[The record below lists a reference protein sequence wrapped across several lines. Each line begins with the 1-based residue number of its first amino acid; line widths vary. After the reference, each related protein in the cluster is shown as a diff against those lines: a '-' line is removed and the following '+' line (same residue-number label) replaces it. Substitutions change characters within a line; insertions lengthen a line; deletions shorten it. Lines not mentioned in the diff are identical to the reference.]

1 MKCIIDANRKDST
14 MAIQDNL
21 DKLRMG
27 VSALTESI
35 MVGIPNKDNTGFKYK
50 TNLTS
55 DFLKAVIEYF
65 GEPNMEINDAY
76 NREINGGNATYYI
89 TIKRTK

>member
-1 MKCIIDANRKDST
+1 MS
-14 MAIQDNL
+14 IQENL

-27 VSALTESI
+27 VSALTDNI

-50 TNLTS
+50 ANLKS
-55 DFLKAVIEYF
+55 DFLKCVIEYF
-65 GEPNMEINDAY
+65 GEPNMKINDAY
-76 NREINGGNATYYI
+76 SREINGGNSTYYL

>member
-1 MKCIIDANRKDST
+1 MS
-14 MAIQDNL
+14 IQETIG
-21 DKLRMG
+21 KLRMG
-27 VSALTESI
+27 VSALTESV

-55 DFLKAVIEYF
+55 DFLKSVIEYF
-65 GEPNMEINDAY
+65 GENNMKINDAY
-76 NREINGGNATYYI
+76 GREINGGDKTYYI